1 MKLENKIAVITG
13 AGKGIGRAAAELFL
27 KEGASV
33 VLNSRTASDLDEF
46 VKRNSAYKNKIL
58 TVLGDISDESVIKK
72 VIKQTIGNFKQ
83 VDILVNNAGFGIF
96 DDFVNSTNEDFDNM
110 FNTNVRAVYILTRD
124 LLPYMIKRK
133 EGTIINIASISGK
146 NGVPG
151 GAIYSA
157 TKHALMGLSRSIMFE
172 VRKQGIRV
180 IAICPGSVDTK
191 FFRKTASELKNESML
206 TPRDIADTILYAAT
220 LPPNATVN
228 EIEIRPANP
237 AKG

>member
-1 MKLENKIAVITG
+1 MKLSNKIAVITG
-13 AGKGIGRAAAELFL
+13 AGKGIGRAAAEMFL
-27 KEGASV
+27 REGASV
-33 VLNSRTASDLDEF
+33 VLNSRTKADLDKF
-46 VKRNSAYKNKIL
+46 VKENSTYKNKIL
-58 TVLGDISDESVIKK
+58 TVPGDISDESVIKK
-72 VIKQTIGNFKQ
+72 VIKKTIDNFKQ
-83 VDILVNNAGFGIF
+83 IDVLVNNAGFGIF
-96 DDFVNSTNEDFDNM
+96 DDFVKSTNKDFDDM
-110 FNTNVRAVYILTRD
+110 FNTNVRAAYILTRD
-124 LLPYMIKRK
+124 FLPYMIKRK
-133 EGTIINIASISGK
+133 EGTIINIASLSGK

-191 FFRKTASELKNESML
+191 FFRRTASELKNESML
-206 TPRDIADTILYAAT
+206 TPDDIADTILYAAT

-237 AKG
+237 KKQ